1 MLRKIEHRGPDS
13 NGISINDNVALGAT
27 RLSIIDLS
35 NHGDMPMK
43 DNYDCF
49 EIVFNGEIYNFKEI
63 KKKFNIKTKSE
74 TDTEVFLNYSSL
86 KE

>member
-13 NGISINDNVALGAT
+13 NGISISGNVALGAT

-35 NHGDMPMK
+35 NQGDMPMK
-43 DNYDCF
+43 DNDDNF

-63 KKKFNIKTKSE
+63 KKNLILRPSPKQI
-74 TDTEVFLNYSSL
+74 L
-86 KE
+86 K